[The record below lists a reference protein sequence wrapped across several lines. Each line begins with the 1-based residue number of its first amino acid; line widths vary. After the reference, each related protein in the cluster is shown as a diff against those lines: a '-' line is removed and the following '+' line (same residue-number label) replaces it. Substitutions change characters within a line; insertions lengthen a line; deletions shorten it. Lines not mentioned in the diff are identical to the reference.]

1 MDRDTA
7 RRHYSN
13 LHRAVDGS
21 ELCRQRLADDT
32 AASVRDIGG
41 GIKIHDLVG
50 YAAHDIDYY
59 AWEATRIVN
68 TGRQAIKDGIPNADR
83 VQAALDRLEAV
94 APGLRKFR
102 NAVTHPEDNK
112 GADDITYFGTA
123 VRLLP
128 NGRVEYVIDPRHEH
142 HDALTVLADA
152 IRAALLPLV
161 DLDEPQA
168 P

>member
-13 LHRAVDGS
+13 LHRAFDGA

-32 AASVRDIGG
+32 AGSVRDIGG

-50 YAAHDIDYY
+50 YAAHDVDYY
-59 AWEATRIVN
+59 AWEATRIFN
-68 TGRQAIKDGIPNADR
+68 TGRQAITDGLQNPGS
-83 VQAALDRLEAV
+83 VQQALDRLEAV
-94 APGLRKFR
+94 VTGLRKFR
-102 NAVTHPEDNK
+102 NAVTHSEDNR

-123 VRLLP
+123 VRLLS
-128 NGRVEYVIDPRHEH
+128 NGCVEYVIDPRHEH
-142 HDALTVLADA
+142 HDALIALANA
-152 IRAALLPLV
+152 IKAALLPLV
-161 DLDEPQA
+161 DLDGPA